1 MPCSDATET
10 GHGRD
15 GSMAGGSELR
25 SSAKWQLRCA
35 NERTERGKQHRSSQ
49 RVQWWPRRARGGT
62 GADEFDEDGRRV
74 RGRRRR
80 RWRRCGTSGASWLV
94 EEVEGG
100 PAELPGAS
108 VRLGVAGGHGYG
120 DDGGELR
127 SVVCARG
134 KQRRE
139 WGPGERGEVQG
150 ARASPWREG
159 EARERL
165 GGSRRWP
172 GPLGRAPRLASVRPP
187 GRGGRGQGGG
197 GGLGR
202 PVLDQHRSWAGSG
215 GLHG

>member
-127 SVVCARG
+127 SVLCARG

-139 WGPGERGEVQG
+139 WGPGGERGG
-150 ARASPWREG
+150 AGGEGVSVASRGSRGGCHG
-159 EARERL
+159 EA
-165 GGSRRWP
+165 
-172 GPLGRAPRLASVRPP
+172 
-187 GRGGRGQGGG
+187 GG
-197 GGLGR
+197 GGLRVRACVRCPSSWQRRKRTRGR
-202 PVLDQHRSWAGSG
+202 RRWAGPARWAGQLGQVSG
-215 GLHG
+215 AR

>member
-1 MPCSDATET
+1 MS
-10 GHGRD
+10 HGRD

-108 VRLGVAGGHGYG
+108 VSRGVAGSH
-120 DDGGELR
+120 
-127 SVVCARG
+127 
-134 KQRRE
+134 
-139 WGPGERGEVQG
+139 
-150 ARASPWREG
+150 
-159 EARERL
+159 
-165 GGSRRWP
+165 GGSRRW
-172 GPLGRAPRLASVRPP
+172 RRLRSVA
-187 GRGGRGQGGG
+187 GGETEERGGGRSRERGRSERGSGLRGVAGGTREGGG
-197 GGLGR
+197 SQAGRRWPPRPRACEHAAAPTGKRKTTGGG
-202 PVLDQHRSWAGSG
+202 VAVAGWADWAGSG

>member
-10 GHGRD
+10 GHDRD
-15 GSMAGGSELR
+15 GSMDGGSELR

-139 WGPGERGEVQG
+139 WGPGGERGGAGGEGGSVASRGSRGGCHGEAGGGRSSSG
-150 ARASPWREG
+150 ARHASP
-159 EARERL
+159 L
-165 GGSRRWP
+165 P
-172 GPLGRAPRLASVRPP
+172 T
-187 GRGGRGQGGG
+187 GRGRRGQGGG
-197 GGLGR
+197 KEGGWAGWGAAQGGLG
-202 PVLDQHRSWAGSG
+202 QHR
-215 GLHG
+215 